1 MQKQKA
7 FTLAEVLITLVVIG
21 IIAAITVPM
30 IMANHRKTETASR
43 LKKFYSTLSNAVK
56 LAETEMGLPLS
67 EWLSSNNNLVLK
79 YLNVTEVDPFD
90 DSGYNAAKYIY
101 YDGGMG
107 NSFAPS
113 SAYILA
119 DGSVMGFDT
128 VDTIYFDVNGDKKPN
143 MPGRDIF
150 FFTYVD
156 NKVYPAEM
164 YSLWTNIIGC
174 DSPEDGYSNCPR
186 SISREVYLDYCKNKK
201 FCTGLV
207 MADGWEFKDD
217 YPYKL

>member
-1 MQKQKA
+1 MQKQKT

-67 EWLSSNNNLVLK
+67 EWLSGNNNLVLK
-79 YLNVTEVDPFD
+79 YLNVTEIDPEED
-90 DSGYNAAKYIY
+90 YNAGQYIY

-107 NSFAPS
+107 PNFAPS

-150 FFTYVD
+150 FFSFAD
-156 NKVYPAEM
+156 DKVYPDLIFG
-164 YSLWTNIIGC
+164 LWTDSGC
-174 DSPEDGYSNCPR
+174 DTPEGYSNCPR
-186 SISREVYLDYCKNKK
+186 SFSREVYLDYCKNQK

-207 MADGWEFKDD
+207 MSDGWEFKDD